1 MDGRVAAPSSVG
13 GVPASAAPGSA
24 VPGSASSGVL
34 DEFEVASLVWAA
46 LTPLLAGRPVVRESR
61 DGGRNYHAKWQRP
74 LTGRVLLSVPA
85 AVPVYSAA
93 GDTRVLVV
101 DLDCSRGGRG
111 QVLRDAAAIGSLVT
125 AAGGRLISDGSPS
138 GGVHLYVPLAEPVG
152 FYQARDVAK
161 ALAARAPSMDVTP
174 NLGLTNG
181 LIRPPGSRHR
191 SKGFQV
197 LHGPLNEAVALARV
211 GNPPVV
217 WQRLSTELAP
227 ELAAQTT
234 PPDLT
239 SSTADL
245 QGEGGRRVPRRGGV
259 RELAA
264 DYLRIATTGVYDTGR
279 YPTASHARQAVI
291 TAAVWAGHDL
301 SSVLGRLHAGR
312 WPGLRA
318 FYTRYRTA
326 AARRQALA
334 RDWSNAV
341 ALVTAAKAHRQT
353 QNLVRQSPT
362 SGPDTHR
369 GVPDH
374 GKTNRNT
381 QSEFR
386 FLRTWQSAMALAE
399 LDDPGRAGWMT
410 ARMVLRAVGQA
421 ARMSGSRYVHFG
433 TRSLSIGAGVDH
445 TTVAAHLRALREGP
459 DALIELID
467 GNRGVDGDL
476 YELVLPARYADR
488 AGRRDWRGGKLHALR
503 PVFLE
508 LGIPAALVYE
518 ALEHAKEPLTSF
530 DLTASVGLSR
540 SAVYEALETLAAFH
554 LAAPRRGRWVLV
566 AATSLTALAEQL
578 GIAETIHR
586 QVLRHRHER
595 AAYRLVLHIADRHRP
610 APPTAA
616 DWYDR
621 PPPQPPPHDE
631 ESLTALSLLERIL
644 GAHPIPA

>member
-24 VPGSASSGVL
+24 ASGVL

-74 LTGRVLLSVPA
+74 LTGRVLLSVRT
-85 AVPVYSAA
+85 AVSIYSAA

-125 AAGGRLISDGSPS
+125 AAGGRLISDESPS

-197 LHGPLNEAVALARV
+197 LHGPLEAAVALASV

-217 WQRLSTELAP
+217 WQRLSAELAP
-227 ELAAQTT
+227 ELAALTT
-234 PPDLT
+234 PPDLG

-245 QGEGGRRVPRRGGV
+245 QGVDGRGVPRRGGV

-301 SSVLGRLHAGR
+301 TSVLGRLHAGR

-334 RDWSNAV
+334 GDFRNAV

-353 QNLVRQSPT
+353 QNLVRRSPT
-362 SGPDTHR
+362 SGPDTH
-369 GVPDH
+369 GGYPIT
-374 GKTNRNT
+374 GKRTETPNR
-381 QSEFR
+381 SFG
-386 FLRTWQSAMALAE
+386 FCG
-399 LDDPGRAGWMT
+399 P
-410 ARMVLRAVGQA
+410 
-421 ARMSGSRYVHFG
+421 GSRRWRWLNWTIRV
-433 TRSLSIGAGVDH
+433 
-445 TTVAAHLRALREGP
+445 
-459 DALIELID
+459 
-467 GNRGVDGDL
+467 
-476 YELVLPARYADR
+476 
-488 AGRRDWRGGKLHALR
+488 GR
-503 PVFLE
+503 
-508 LGIPAALVYE
+508 
-518 ALEHAKEPLTSF
+518 
-530 DLTASVGLSR
+530 VG
-540 SAVYEALETLAAFH
+540 
-554 LAAPRRGRWVLV
+554 
-566 AATSLTALAEQL
+566 
-578 GIAETIHR
+578 
-586 QVLRHRHER
+586 
-595 AAYRLVLHIADRHRP
+595 
-610 APPTAA
+610 
-616 DWYDR
+616 
-621 PPPQPPPHDE
+621 
-631 ESLTALSLLERIL
+631 
-644 GAHPIPA
+644 

>member
-1 MDGRVAAPSSVG
+1 V
-13 GVPASAAPGSA
+13 
-24 VPGSASSGVL
+24 SSGVL

-85 AVPVYSAA
+85 AVPIYSAA

-111 QVLRDAAAIGSLVT
+111 QVLRDAAAIRRLVT
-125 AAGGRLISDGSPS
+125 ASGGRLISDGSPS

-197 LHGPLNEAVALARV
+197 LHGPLKEAVALARV

-227 ELAAQTT
+227 ELAALMA
-234 PPDLT
+234 PPDT
-239 SSTADL
+239 TASPTDL
-245 QGEGGRRVPRRGGV
+245 QGDDGRHVPRRGGV

-279 YPTASHARQAVI
+279 YPTPSHARQAVI

-326 AARRQALA
+326 ATRRQALTGDFRKA
-334 RDWSNAV
+334 A

-362 SGPDTHR
+362 SEPDTHR
-369 GVPDH
+369 GVPEH
-374 GKTNRNT
+374 GETNRNT

-554 LAAPRRGRWVLV
+554 LAAQRRGRWVLV
-566 AATSLTALAEQL
+566 ASTSLTALAEQL
-578 GIAETIHR
+578 GVAETIHR
-586 QVLRHRHER
+586 QVMRHRTER

-610 APPTAA
+610 PPPPVDA

-621 PPPQPPPHDE
+621 PPPEPPPDDDDDD

-644 GAHPIPA
+644 GAHPVPA

>member
-1 MDGRVAAPSSVG
+1 
-13 GVPASAAPGSA
+13 
-24 VPGSASSGVL
+24 
-34 DEFEVASLVWAA
+34 
-46 LTPLLAGRPVVRESR
+46 
-61 DGGRNYHAKWQRP
+61 
-74 LTGRVLLSVPA
+74 LTGRVLLSVPTA
-85 AVPVYSAA
+85 IPIYSAA

-111 QVLRDAAAIGSLVT
+111 QVLRDAAAIGRLVT
-125 AAGGRLISDGSPS
+125 AAGGRLISDESPS

-197 LHGPLNEAVALARV
+197 LHGPLDKAVALASV

-217 WQRLSTELAP
+217 WQRLSADLAP
-227 ELAAQTT
+227 ELAALTT
-234 PPDLT
+234 PPNLGASPTDQ
-239 SSTADL
+239 
-245 QGEGGRRVPRRGGV
+245 QGDDGRHVPRRGGV

-279 YPTASHARQAVI
+279 YPTPSHARQAVI

-301 SSVLGRLHAGR
+301 TSVLGRLHAGR

-334 RDWSNAV
+334 GDWRNAV
-341 ALVTAAKAHRQT
+341 ALVTAARASKST
-353 QNLVRQSPT
+353 QILVRQSPT
-362 SGPDTHR
+362 SESDTHR

-410 ARMVLRAVGQA
+410 ARMVLRAIGQA

-445 TTVAAHLRALREGP
+445 TTVAAHLRALRTGP

-476 YELVLPARYADR
+476 YELVIPPRYADR
-488 AGRRDWRGGKLHALR
+488 AGRQDWRGGKLHALR

-530 DLTASVGLSR
+530 DVTASVGLSR

-554 LAAPRRGRWVLV
+554 LAAQRRGRWVLV
-566 AATSLTALAEQL
+566 PSTSLTALAEQL
-578 GIAETIHR
+578 GVAETIHR
-586 QVLRHRHER
+586 QVARHRHER
-595 AAYRLVLHIADRHRP
+595 AAYRLVLHIADRHRT

-616 DWYDR
+616 GWYDR
-621 PPPQPPPHDE
+621 PPPEPPPDDDDE
-631 ESLTALSLLERIL
+631 ALTALSLLERIL